1 MAVIARGT
9 PGYSGAELANV
20 INEAA
25 LLAARK
31 GLKAIT
37 LAELEEARDKVRWG
51 KERRSLAISEKE
63 KENTAYHEAGHALLL
78 ELLEHTEPLHKVTI
92 IPRGPSLGST
102 MWLPEE
108 DKYTMRKNE
117 LLDNLVVD
125 MGGRVAEEIV
135 FGDVTSGARGDI
147 QMATRLARK
156 MVCEWGMSEKMGM
169 VEYGEH
175 EDYVFLGRDLSRAR
189 DYSEATAQ
197 EIDREVRK
205 LCDDAYQRAMTLLIQ
220 HRETLESIAKPS
232 SNTRPSTASKSGTS
246 SNSAR

>member
-1 MAVIARGT
+1 M
-9 PGYSGAELANV
+9 

-25 LLAARK
+25 LLAARR
-31 GLKAIT
+31 GLKFIT
-37 LAELEEARDKVRWG
+37 LPELEEARDKVRWG

-108 DKYTMRKNE
+108 DKYNMRKKE
-117 LLDNLVVD
+117 LVD
-125 MGGRVAEEIV
+125 SLCVTMGGRVAEEII

-147 QMATRLARK
+147 KQATTMARK
-156 MVCEWGMSEKMGM
+156 MVCEWGMSERMGM

-175 EDYVFLGRDLSRAR
+175 EDYVFLGREMHRNR

-205 LCDDAYQRAMTLLIQ
+205 LCDDAYQRARRILTKNRPKLEAIARALLEYKRSMA
-220 HRETLESIAKPS
+220 HRFV
-232 SNTRPSTASKSGTS
+232 TS
-246 SNSAR
+246 SRPAR